1 MNLFSCNSSLQ
12 FSQNTGYDLRFF
24 LTLVLEHEDY
34 LIIEDANMEAQRLK
48 ANEIKEFL
56 VKSNKNIQLA
66 VILSCHSESIGNI
79 FINCGISHVI
89 CIKRD
94 EEIKDMACLIF
105 TRAFYSALFDGIK
118 QSVCEAYQHA
128 ICVLTNSQ
136 KNYRFAKEEAKK
148 FMLLHK
154 NGTVNEHSVECW
166 SAFIHT
172 LEGDPLND
180 THQPAI
186 CELPERDLCFMGR
199 ENDVISIFKKLK
211 KNHLWL
217 TGEHGIGKSSIVKKL
232 AHMVYDRN
240 IYPGG
245 VLYLCL
251 QDCHDFMSLV
261 ELLFL
266 TVFNSLTNKVDKLKL
281 GKNKNTEISQKYR
294 ACIDAIKEL
303 KLLLILDNCDTYMSD
318 PENGFERFVQDL
330 KEKMLESSIIITS
343 REGVHYEGILDI
355 KKIDIQQIDNPSV
368 LSILCSKIGGNPEL
382 IIKWLK
388 DQCLEEG
395 IISKDQRKE
404 KDEIPKWLFQ
414 HELFNIING
423 NPLCAILVASLAS
436 GKSRWIT
443 NRMIIEWCIQAD

>member
-199 ENDVISIFKKLK
+199 EKDVINIFRKLK
-211 KNHLWL
+211 KNNLWL

-232 AHMVYDRN
+232 AHMVYERN
-240 IYPGG
+240 IYPDG

-251 QDCHDFMSLV
+251 QTCEDLLELV

-266 TVFNSLTNKVDKLKL
+266 TVFNSLTNNVEKLKL
-281 GKNKNTEISQKYR
+281 GKNKNAETEQKYR

-303 KLLLILDNCDTYMSD
+303 KLLLILDDCDSYISN
-318 PENGFERFVQDL
+318 PEMAFGRFVQDL
-330 KEKMLESSIIITS
+330 KWKLSESSIIITS
-343 REGVHYEGILDI
+343 REIIDNEGILGI
-355 KKIDIQQIDNPSV
+355 NKIEIQKVDNTSV
-368 LSILCSKIGGNPEL
+368 LNILSYRIGGSQ
-382 IIKWLK
+382 
-388 DQCLEEG
+388 DG
-395 IISKDQRKE
+395 IISKDQLKSRE
-404 KDEIPKWLFQ
+404 KYPKWLFK

-423 NPLCAILVASLAS
+423 NPLCSILVASLAK
-436 GKSRWIT
+436 GKYH
-443 NRMIIEWCIQAD
+443 

>member
-1 MNLFSCNSSLQ
+1 MDAQKLEAINIKNFFMERN
-12 FSQNTGYDLRFF
+12 QN
-24 LTLVLEHEDY
+24 
-34 LIIEDANMEAQRLK
+34 
-48 ANEIKEFL
+48 IK
-56 VKSNKNIQLA
+56 LA
-66 VILSCHSESIGNI
+66 VILSCHSESIGSI
-79 FINCGISHVI
+79 FLNCGIQHVI
-89 CIKRD
+89 CIKRLHTID
-94 EEIKDMACLIF
+94 DDACLIF
-105 TRAFYSALFDGIK
+105 TNALYTALFDGVNPT
-118 QSVCEAYQHA
+118 VCGAYHHA
-128 ICVLTNSQ
+128 IDILKNSN
-136 KNYRFAKEEAKK
+136 KNNKFKEEAEKFLLLKK
-148 FMLLHK
+148 K
-154 NGTVNEHSVECW
+154 GTEPEHSTECW
-166 SAFIHT
+166 SSFIYT
-172 LEGDPLND
+172 LDGKPLND